1 MLIFKLSSIASE
13 GIIFGLLAIGIYVA
27 FQWLRFPDL
36 TPDGSF
42 TVGAAI
48 YVKAV
53 GSGFSPTLAII
64 FSIIA
69 GAMGGCCTAII
80 TQFIKVPSVVA
91 GLLVSSAFYSI
102 NWLILGKPNQFL
114 EPSMTLV
121 GDVSGLMGTW
131 GLLLWL
137 TLFCL
142 IVILGLD
149 LFSKSIWGIRT
160 RAIGQ
165 NPILA
170 KDLGLSET
178 LYVCLG
184 LAIANGLVGLAGALF
199 TQRSFSAD
207 IGMGIGVTI
216 VGLTGVILGLLIVG
230 NRRKESL
237 ILFSILIGSIFYKA
251 AIFTALE
258 IGIPAEAFRLVSASI
273 LLLIFSAIKTSDI
286 AFLKELKWN

>member
-1 MLIFKLSSIASE
+1 MLIFKLFSIASE
-13 GIIFGLLAIGIYVA
+13 GLIFGLLAIGIYVA

-42 TVGAAI
+42 TIGAAI

-53 GSGFSPTLAII
+53 GSGFSPALAII
-64 FSIIA
+64 FSIAA

-121 GDVSGLMGTW
+121 GDVPGLMGTW
-131 GLLLWL
+131 GLLIWL

-216 VGLTGVILGLLIVG
+216 IGLTGVILGLLIVG

>member
-53 GSGFSPTLAII
+53 GSGFSPALAII
-64 FSIIA
+64 FSIAA

-199 TQRSFSAD
+199 AQRSFSAD

-273 LLLIFSAIKTSDI
+273 LLLIFSTIKTSDI